1 MAIRYR
7 IVKRINSLTKNKEP
21 QYIMQAVNTGTV
33 DLEQI
38 SYEIANECTLTE
50 VDVQAVLIALGSKI
64 QFHLS
69 EGKIVDLAHLG
80 KYKIGFKGIAQED
93 ASKLRVYS
101 IKKFHLNFQPSLK
114 MKHWLKKGVKVFKE
128 EKKKL
133 K

>member
-21 QYIMQAVNTGTV
+21 QFIMQAVNTGTI

-50 VDVQAVLIALGSKI
+50 VDVQAVLIALGSKM

-69 EGKIVDLAHLG
+69 EGKIVDLGHLG
-80 KYKIGFKGIAQED
+80 KYKIGFKGTAQED
-93 ASKLRVYS
+93 AKELRVND
-101 IKKFHLNFQPSLK
+101 IQKFHLNFQPSLK
-114 MKHWLKKGVKVFKE
+114 MKHWLKKEITVYKEVKR
-128 EKKKL
+128 
-133 K
+133 